1 MIFNKK
7 RAAEEKNLIKQITI
21 EQEKALLWLK
31 DFLPEYSLDMT
42 LPSVKIAYDQR
53 IKHFGRY
60 SLDNIEQ
67 SRLIALAK
75 YEQGK
80 ISAEE
85 FKQRQ
90 LELAEKAKQ
99 IVIVEPMHAAYLAN
113 NTIVYYINNIQIT
126 ATKKNYALDEFL
138 ARIVAHEMF
147 HATHC
152 FLCGTEHWTDNN
164 CPREWNATVKESL
177 ARYVEYVFSMEKN
190 LTAQSRDI
198 KLDLQDS
205 HKCAPS
211 YPYAGAKKLIL
222 DKCNAFREIFTLSLE
237 NWQTAYKHLMKY

>member
-1 MIFNKK
+1 MVFNKK
-7 RAAEEKNLIKQITI
+7 RVAEEKQLKAKI
-21 EQEKALLWLK
+21 ELEQRNILAWLEE
-31 DFLPEYSLDMT
+31 FLPEYNLAMT
-42 LPSVKIAYDQR
+42 LPSVKISYDQR
-53 IKHFGRY
+53 TKRFGHY
-60 SLDNIEQ
+60 ALDNIEQ
-67 SRLIALAK
+67 SRLIALEK
-75 YEQGK
+75 YDQGK
-80 ISAEE
+80 ICAEE
-85 FKQRQ
+85 LKQRQ

-99 IVIVEPMHAAYLAN
+99 IVIVEPMHAAYLSN

-138 ARIVAHEMF
+138 TRIVAHEMF
-147 HATHC
+147 HAIHC

-177 ARYVEYVFSMEKN
+177 ARYVEYVFSIEKT

-222 DKCNAFREIFTLSLE
+222 DKRNSFREIFTLSLE
-237 NWQTAYKHLMKY
+237 NWQTAYKHLMK